1 MDSRGPLYL
10 RCDAGNPGE
19 LYDSI
24 EFQSAVGVAEGYWGI
39 VDCTDNNVID
49 NLCLMYR
56 STIGVDLSRGTGN
69 RVQNCEI
76 GWIGGGSHAL
86 NHESESGEK
95 YVPTSGECIRMEGN
109 DTATVNCYVHDA
121 FDGGVTIEFDEEFLW
136 PDYLLLGMTI
146 TGNLIE
152 NCMAGVLISDHNQD
166 WDNTR
171 ETFGDVTITDNLI
184 FDSGYGWSGEDG
196 YDCTWMGVTYSG
208 NAITLWDGPT
218 YNSGITVKN
227 NVLYRARHALVMMG
241 TDEANSPAFS
251 GNTYGQN
258 NNGIWVY
265 RRVFLENYSMM
276 APFYAVT
283 SERMDY
289 VCTQLLGD
297 EEARVLAP
305 SVCPR
310 AEFAVEGDRLTGRV
324 SFELSGL
331 SGDFLLA
338 AALMEADSGRML
350 DVFSWERV
358 GGGRELV
365 SFSCTLPEGH
375 ELELRT
381 FVLRKD
387 GTLLP
392 AQERLRYAVEEGTA
406 VPK

>member
-1 MDSRGPLYL
+1 M
-10 RCDAGNPGE
+10 
-19 LYDSI
+19 
-24 EFQSAVGVAEGYWGI
+24 AEGYWGI

-152 NCMAGVLISDHNQD
+152 
-166 WDNTR
+166 
-171 ETFGDVTITDNLI
+171 DNLI

-218 YNSGITVKN
+218 YNSGITVEN
-227 NVLYRARHALVMMG
+227 NVLYRTRHAPVMMG

-265 RRVFLENYSMM
+265 CRVFLENRSMM